1 MQTWQFILLA
11 MVTLNTCVNCL
22 RFYREYKRPADEIPN
37 YLGGT
42 K

>member
-1 MQTWQFILLA
+1 MAVWQAVLLA
-11 MVTLNTCVNCL
+11 MVTLNTGVNCL
-22 RFYREYKRPADEIPN
+22 RFYREYKRPDEAIPN